1 MAFRINLPAPILA
14 QIAQVEAN
22 ILLQHRG
29 MPLNDSI
36 VVSIEQA
43 LAHINDWSFITGYGY
58 VNVAGSKK
66 EGRWRY
72 ACTFHSR
79 KEGED
84 TRNYRKM
91 EEKGRQRT
99 NTHSRGISC
108 PIGITIR
115 R

>member
-1 MAFRINLPAPILA
+1 MAFRTNLPPPILA

-22 ILLQHRG
+22 IPRQHRG

-36 VVSIEQA
+36 VVSVDQA

-58 VNVAGSKK
+58 VNIAGSEK

-72 ACTFHSR
+72 ACVFHSR
-79 KEGED
+79 KEGEE
-84 TRNYRKM
+84 TRNYRKK
-91 EEKGRQRT
+91 EERDRQRT
-99 NTHSRGISC
+99 NTHTRGISC